1 MQHTEKKSALSGYPH
16 HIKAALTALLLCLAG
31 PAAAVDKADAPAPML
46 SAPASNGGQS
56 VMTKTAE
63 EAAVSINQATAE
75 QLAAA
80 LSGVGLKKAEGIVRY
95 REQNGPFTQVEQLQE
110 VPGIGPAL
118 FEKNRTR
125 LKM

>member
-1 MQHTEKKSALSGYPH
+1 MQHTEKKALSGYRH
-16 HIKAALTALLLCLAG
+16 HVKAALTALLLCLAG
-31 PAAAVDKADAPAPML
+31 PAAAAETIEAPAPML
-46 SAPASNGGQS
+46 SAPTSNGGQS
-56 VMTKTAE
+56 VMTKASE

>member
-1 MQHTEKKSALSGYPH
+1 MQYSEKKAFFGYRRH
-16 HIKAALTALLLCLAG
+16 VNAALTALLLCLAG
-31 PAAAVDKADAPAPML
+31 PAAAVEKNEAPML
-46 SAPASNGGQS
+46 STPASHGGQS
-56 VMTKTAE
+56 VMTKATE

-75 QLAAA
+75 QLAAT

>member
-1 MQHTEKKSALSGYPH
+1 MQHSEKKAFFGYRRH
-16 HIKAALTALLLCLAG
+16 VNAALTALLLCLAG
-31 PAAAVDKADAPAPML
+31 PGAAAEKPRRRRPC
-46 SAPASNGGQS
+46 STPTSNGGQQT
-56 VMTKTAE
+56 MTRVAE
-63 EAAVSINQATAE
+63 ETAVSINQATAE

-118 FEKNRTR
+118 FEKNRAR

>member
-1 MQHTEKKSALSGYPH
+1 MQYSEKKAFFGYRRH
-16 HIKAALTALLLCLAG
+16 VNAALTALLLCLAG
-31 PAAAVDKADAPAPML
+31 PAAAVEKNEAPML
-46 SAPASNGGQS
+46 STPASHGGQS
-56 VMTKTAE
+56 VMTKAIE

>member
-1 MQHTEKKSALSGYPH
+1 MQHTEKKALSGYRH
-16 HIKAALTALLLCLAG
+16 HVKAALTALLLCLAG
-31 PAAAVDKADAPAPML
+31 PAAVVDKAEAPAPML

>member
-1 MQHTEKKSALSGYPH
+1 MQYSEKKAFFGYRRH
-16 HIKAALTALLLCLAG
+16 VNAALTALLLCLAG
-31 PAAAVDKADAPAPML
+31 PAAAVEKNEAPML
-46 SAPASNGGQS
+46 STPASHGGQS
-56 VMTKTAE
+56 VMTKATE

-118 FEKNRTR
+118 Y
-125 LKM
+125 

>member
-1 MQHTEKKSALSGYPH
+1 MQYSEKKAFFGYRRH
-16 HIKAALTALLLCLAG
+16 VNAALTALLLCLAG
-31 PAAAVDKADAPAPML
+31 PAAAVEKNEAPML
-46 SAPASNGGQS
+46 STPASHGGQS
-56 VMTKTAE
+56 VMTKATE

>member
-1 MQHTEKKSALSGYPH
+1 MQYSEKKAFSGYRRH
-16 HIKAALTALLLCLAG
+16 VNAALTALLLCLAG
-31 PAAAVDKADAPAPML
+31 PAAAVEKNEAPML
-46 SAPASNGGQS
+46 STPASHGGQS
-56 VMTKTAE
+56 VMTKATE

>member
-1 MQHTEKKSALSGYPH
+1 MQHTEKKSALSGYQH
-16 HIKAALTALLLCLAG
+16 HMKAALTALLLCLAG
-31 PAAAVDKADAPAPML
+31 PAAAVDKAEAPMF
-46 SAPASNGGQS
+46 SAPASNGGQAM
-56 VMTKTAE
+56 MTKATE

>member
-1 MQHTEKKSALSGYPH
+1 MQYSEKKAFFGYRRH
-16 HIKAALTALLLCLAG
+16 VNAALTALLLCLAG
-31 PAAAVDKADAPAPML
+31 PAAAVEKNEAPML
-46 SAPASNGGQS
+46 STPASNGGQQA
-56 VMTKTAE
+56 MTKATE

>member
-1 MQHTEKKSALSGYPH
+1 MQHTEKKALSGYRH
-16 HIKAALTALLLCLAG
+16 HVKAALTALLLCLAG
-31 PAAAVDKADAPAPML
+31 PAAAVDKAEAPAPVL

-63 EAAVSINQATAE
+63 EAVSINQATAE

>member
-1 MQHTEKKSALSGYPH
+1 MQHSEKKAFFGYRRH
-16 HIKAALTALLLCLAG
+16 VNAALTALLLCLAG
-31 PAAAVDKADAPAPML
+31 PGAAAEKTEAPAPML
-46 SAPASNGGQS
+46 STPASNGGQQT
-56 VMTKTAE
+56 MTRVAE
-63 EAAVSINQATAE
+63 ETAVSINQATAE

-95 REQNGPFTQVEQLQE
+95 REQNGPFTQVEQLQA

-118 FEKNRTR
+118 FEKNRAR

>member
-1 MQHTEKKSALSGYPH
+1 M
-16 HIKAALTALLLCLAG
+16 AG
-31 PAAAVDKADAPAPML
+31 PAAAVDKSRGAGTHAL
-46 SAPASNGGQS
+46 STGEQWRAIGDDQ
-56 VMTKTAE
+56 TAE

-95 REQNGPFTQVEQLQE
+95 REQNGPFTELNSCRRCRASGRRCLKE
-110 VPGIGPAL
+110 PH
-118 FEKNRTR
+118 R

>member
-1 MQHTEKKSALSGYPH
+1 MQHTEKKALSGYRH
-16 HIKAALTALLLCLAG
+16 HVKAVLTALLLCLAG
-31 PAAAVDKADAPAPML
+31 PAAAADKADAPAPML
-46 SAPASNGGQS
+46 STPTSNGGQS
-56 VMTKTAE
+56 VMTKATE

>member
-1 MQHTEKKSALSGYPH
+1 MQYSEKKAFFGYRRH
-16 HIKAALTALLLCLAG
+16 VNAVLTALLLCLAG
-31 PAAAVDKADAPAPML
+31 PAAAVEKNEAPML
-46 SAPASNGGQS
+46 STPASHGGQS
-56 VMTKTAE
+56 VMTKATE

>member
-1 MQHTEKKSALSGYPH
+1 MQYSEKKAFFGYRRH
-16 HIKAALTALLLCLAG
+16 VNAALTALLLCLAG
-31 PAAAVDKADAPAPML
+31 PAAAVEKNEAPML
-46 SAPASNGGQS
+46 STSVGNGGQS
-56 VMTKTAE
+56 VMTKATE

>member
-1 MQHTEKKSALSGYPH
+1 MQHSEKKAFFGYH
-16 HIKAALTALLLCLAG
+16 RYVNAALAALLLCLAG
-31 PAAAVDKADAPAPML
+31 PAAAAGKTEASAPML
-46 SAPASNGGQS
+46 STPASNGGQS
-56 VMTKTAE
+56 VMTKATE
-63 EAAVSINQATAE
+63 EVAVSINQATAE

-118 FEKNRTR
+118 FEKNRSR

>member
-1 MQHTEKKSALSGYPH
+1 MQHAIFREKAFFGYRRH
-16 HIKAALTALLLCLAG
+16 VNAALTALLLCLAG
-31 PAAAVDKADAPAPML
+31 PAAAVEKNEAPML
-46 SAPASNGGQS
+46 STPASHGGQS
-56 VMTKTAE
+56 VMTKATE

>member
-1 MQHTEKKSALSGYPH
+1 MQHTEKKSALSGYQH

-31 PAAAVDKADAPAPML
+31 PVAAVDKTEAPAPML
-46 SAPASNGGQS
+46 STPASNGGQS
-56 VMTKTAE
+56 VMTKATE

>member
-1 MQHTEKKSALSGYPH
+1 MQYSEKKAFFGYRRH
-16 HIKAALTALLLCLAG
+16 VNAALTALLLCLAG
-31 PAAAVDKADAPAPML
+31 PAAAVEKNEAPML
-46 SAPASNGGQS
+46 STPTSNGGQQA
-56 VMTKTAE
+56 MTKAAE
-63 EAAVSINQATAE
+63 ETAVSINQATAE